1 MESTHVWY
9 LGRNWERSLA
19 GKQRK
24 AQMKTLQRSA
34 CVTGMAVFLTAGAAE
49 AKTVLWYR
57 LDALATGVTS
67 TPATVIDNIA
77 DPGKYQMYCHSLV
90 GINRGTDPDYMPYG
104 TEGLPP
110 GIWVYDPVTR
120 EGSERLNAMHF
131 GLTEIPPGTNSA
143 SGAMLRTDAANPSD
157 LGLTNVTVEAIFR
170 TSAGDLTSWSMAPI
184 VYQQGNSWNDE
195 SFALQIGW
203 SGRLA
208 CRFNAGG
215 SSRVVGGGSGP
226 LVTPDVWHHAAFT
239 LDSEGTAKLY
249 LDYQLVG
256 TLTGCG
262 ALTQYSGKAL
272 MIGANTHREDRTFPG
287 DIMEVRISDTALAS
301 GEFLQV
307 RIPPRVTPDDT
318 VVFCPDIFGFNDRFG
333 SIINVNAA
341 TGLLARTANPMSET
355 NSPAAVLDTADKAG
369 NAFRFGINDTAGVIA
384 NAGSTHAARGED
396 GSGNG
401 IKIIA
406 PDSAFEKASFTM
418 ECFFKTPGQIDGET
432 WTLFYSPCVKV
443 CVGDDG
449 KILGRGFKTYGDYGN
464 VSDIKS
470 KSRVDDGAWHHLAFV
485 YDIGAAKT
493 RLYVDYALQGSAG
506 VTLGTTG
513 TINPS
518 AGVQNIAGNRQ
529 YFPGWMDELRITKR
543 ALGPEEFIL
552 ADPAGAAGVLIH
564 LSFDNGDYSVEPYPS
579 LNPAGTGVARAVS
592 GGEGHAPAFSGDVK
606 PKLALDGEAG
616 LVVKSNV
623 KSLYMNSSQVR
634 YPHFTSLYGKTSFTL
649 EWFMKLSSCET
660 GAGLLR
666 LNQSTTVFEGS
677 DPAPMWRVYVR
688 ANSKKA
694 LDFEA
699 HEATQQKYIT
709 TWTSFPDDIDDGR
722 WHHYAITVEQ
732 IVVSGTTKT
741 ELRLYRDYE
750 SHGSQQFTGVLA
762 YPADDDCAF
771 TICADNTFT
780 GHMDEIRISDGVL
793 PVASFMRSMPVG
805 TAILLR

>member
-1 MESTHVWY
+1 
-9 LGRNWERSLA
+9 
-19 GKQRK
+19 
-24 AQMKTLQRSA
+24 MKTRQRWA
-34 CVTGMAVFLTAGAAE
+34 WVTGVAAFLTAGAAE

-57 LDALATGVTS
+57 LDVLAAGVTS
-67 TPATVIDNIA
+67 TPSTVIDNIA

-90 GINRGTDPDYMPYG
+90 GITRGTVPDYMPYG
-104 TEGLPP
+104 TEGLPS
-110 GIWVYDPVTR
+110 GIRVYDPVTR

-143 SGAMLRTDAANPSD
+143 SGAMLRTDAATPSD
-157 LGLTNVTVEAIFR
+157 LGLTNVTIEAIFR
-170 TSAGDLTSWSMAPI
+170 TSAGALTNWSMAPI
-184 VYQQGNSWNDE
+184 VYQPSQSDNGYME
-195 SFALQIGW
+195 SIILGIGW

-215 SSRVVGGGSGP
+215 SQRVVGGGTLSSC

-239 LDSEGTAKLY
+239 LDAGGTGRLY
-249 LDYQLVG
+249 LDYQLVNIQSG
-256 TLTGCG
+256 LG
-262 ALTQYSGKAL
+262 ALDKVTGKAL
-272 MIGANTHREDRTFPG
+272 MIGANTHVANRTFPG
-287 DIMEVRISDTALAS
+287 DIMEVRIADTALGS
-301 GEFLQV
+301 GDFLQV
-307 RIPPRVTPDDT
+307 RVQPRVTPDDT
-318 VVFCPDIFGFNDRFG
+318 VIFCPDIFGFNYRFG
-333 SIINVNAA
+333 SVVNVNAA
-341 TGLLARTANPMSET
+341 TGSLARTANPMSET
-355 NSPAAVLDTADKAG
+355 NSPAAVLDAADKAG

-384 NAGSTHAARGED
+384 NTGSTHCVRGEP

-401 IKIIA
+401 VKFIA

-418 ECFFKTPGQIDGET
+418 ECFFKTPGLIDGET

-449 KILGRGFKTYGDYGN
+449 KILGCGFRTYGDDGS

-493 RLYVDYALQGSAG
+493 RLYVDYALQGSAS

-513 TINPS
+513 TAYPS
-518 AGVQNIAGNRQ
+518 AGAQNIASSRQ
-529 YFPGWMDELRITKR
+529 YFPGWLDELRITKR

-552 ADPAGAAGVLIH
+552 ADPAGAAGVLVH
-564 LSFDNGDYSVEPYPS
+564 LTFDNGDYAVEPYPS
-579 LNPAGTGVARAVS
+579 LNPAGAGFARN
-592 GGEGHAPAFSGDVK
+592 EGDAPAFSDNVK
-606 PKLALDGEAG
+606 PKLAMDGEAG
-616 LVVKSNV
+616 LVVKRNV
-623 KSLYMNSSQVR
+623 KSLAMNASQVR

-666 LNQSTTVFEGS
+666 LNQSTAAFEGS

-699 HEATQQKYIT
+699 HEASQQKYIT

-771 TICADNTFT
+771 TIGTDNKFA
-780 GHMDEIRISDGVL
+780 GYMDEIRISDGVL
-793 PVASFMRSMPVG
+793 PVASFMRSMFVG
-805 TAILLR
+805 TAIFVR